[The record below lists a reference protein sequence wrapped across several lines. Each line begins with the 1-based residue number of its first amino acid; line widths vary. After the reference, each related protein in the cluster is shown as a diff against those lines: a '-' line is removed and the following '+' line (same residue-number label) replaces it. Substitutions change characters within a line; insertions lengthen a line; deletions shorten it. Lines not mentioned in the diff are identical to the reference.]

1 MTSNQ
6 VSNPTPPLFFMKPLY
21 DVAVRAQA
29 YFNTLHLCLF
39 FVLIFGV
46 LYFLGFIGII
56 RVYHEFHYI
65 PSLCFDLLTYLFGSP
80 TQVLLGREVRQKK
93 HFKTKSLKSRHNFH
107 YERLLKSFY
116 FHILNIAKFSP
127 KSILM
132 DNHHLSNIIRLIFF

>member
-1 MTSNQ
+1 
-6 VSNPTPPLFFMKPLY
+6 MKPLY

-56 RVYHEFHYI
+56 RVYHEFDYI

-80 TQVLLGREVRQKK
+80 TQVLLGRVVRPN
-93 HFKTKSLKSRHNFH
+93 FFFKSLKSRHNFH
-107 YERLLKSFY
+107 YERLVKSFY
-116 FHILNIAKFSP
+116 FHVLNIAKFG
-127 KSILM
+127 
-132 DNHHLSNIIRLIFF
+132 